1 MAEKVFKS
9 AGVFAT
15 ETDLSRPT
23 AAGPTGIPAGIIG
36 TAVTGP
42 AFVPITV
49 GSFSDFRRV
58 FGDTDGEKFGPLAV
72 YTFLQQASALTYLR
86 VLGAGD
92 GLKRSASTGKV
103 NRAGFTVGEKM
114 VQANG
119 LVEANPYAVAAGDE
133 GRTAFLGCF
142 MSSSQGSKIFSEAGI
157 QTKVMGDHAI
167 PIIRGVLL
175 APSGVILQLSGNHIG
190 GIGGSSNKPSSTAA
204 AVKGAATIRGSAT
217 GSVNPSSGDFVL
229 LLNGHISTDSYP
241 NVISASFKLGDN
253 YFANK
258 LNKDF
263 SKIQEAGHYLYSHY
277 DVNSSFA
284 HVTGSGIIRADLI
297 SPEPGAY
304 QTHTALEDIGFILT
318 GSGLRNASTTGVTPN
333 YESFEDRFTTA
344 KSPFFISQDYGG
356 TKHNLFRVC
365 ARGDGQ
371 APSSKYKISIQ
382 NINPAAEV
390 ATDQFGTF
398 DLMVREFTDSDQ
410 APAIL
415 EAHVGLTMDPSSEKY
430 IGRVIGD
437 QRVFFDF
444 DQAVGSQKLVV
455 EGNHAGN
462 SSLIR
467 VEIPKAVDLG
477 YVPDAALPLGFRG
490 PDHLVTSGSGP
501 LTSFSENISTM
512 QTLAVTDSIWK
523 RAVVLPLR
531 YRADV
536 KLGSSA
542 TSATIHDVAADPSLY
557 WGVQFRMRDPDNLIE
572 NGFGVT
578 ELRSLN
584 SAAATFD
591 ASMESRTKY
600 FPNFDPISFKFSV
613 GNNPGV
619 ADVNGTILDCDRFNN
634 NIFTLERVRV
644 LTSSADLGV
653 TDGGA
658 DTEFWHSASYIRDG
672 NIAAGDKGMRALKV
686 SDLRISANRQYGK
699 YTCILQ
705 GGFDGTNIFNDAQ
718 RKLDTTACKR
728 EMDDATNQG
737 GTSGATVATYRKAI
751 DMMGVK
757 ADVDINLLAIPG
769 IRNAGVTD
777 YAINAVESR
786 FDALY
791 VMDIEQRG
799 EDNQVMTGS
808 KDSDGVLIVPSISNT
823 TSGFASRGLDTSFA
837 AAYYPDVYITD
848 PIELGTVMAPA
859 SVAVMGVMAQNDK
872 IGRPWF
878 APAGYSRG
886 KLDSS
891 ITGTALSLERSDL
904 NRLYETNINPLA
916 SFAGGKP
923 VVWGQKTLQ
932 ANASALD
939 RVNVRRLL
947 IDVRRKVKNI
957 ANSLLFEPNRQ
968 ETLDK
973 FNALVKPVMQTIQAQ
988 QGVDR
993 FKVIIDTT
1001 TTTQADVE
1009 NNTIRGKIYLQP
1021 TRTAEF
1027 IALDFTVT
1035 NAGNF
1040 DSV

>member
-23 AAGPTGIPAGIIG
+23 SAGPTGIPAGIIG

-58 FGDTDGEKFGPLAV
+58 FGDTDGKKFGPLAV
-72 YTFLQQASALTYLR
+72 YTFLQKASALTYLR

-92 GLKRSASTGKV
+92 GLKRSESTGKV

-157 QTKVMGDHAI
+157 QTKIMGNHAI
-167 PIIRGVLL
+167 PIVRGILL
-175 APSGVILQLSGNHIG
+175 APSGVILQLSGANVG
-190 GIGGSSNKPSSTAA
+190 GLTGQSAKPTNTAA
-204 AVKGAATIRGSAT
+204 ATFGAATIQGGAT

-229 LLNGHISTDSYP
+229 LLNGHISTDTYS
-241 NVISASFKLGDN
+241 NVISASFNLGDN

-277 DVNSSFA
+277 DVNASFA
-284 HVTGSGIIRADLI
+284 HVTGSGITLQTLARPVL
-297 SPEPGAY
+297 GAY
-304 QTHTALEDIGFILT
+304 TTHTAIEDIGFILT

-356 TKHNLFRVC
+356 TKHNLFRVW

-390 ATDQFGTF
+390 ATNQFGTF
-398 DLMVREFTDSDQ
+398 DLMLREFTDSDQ

-430 IGRVIGD
+430 IGRVVGD

-490 PDHLVTSGSGP
+490 PNHLITSGSGP
-501 LTSFSENISTM
+501 LSSLVGSDLK
-512 QTLAVTDSIWK
+512 TLAAGVTDDIWK

-531 YRADV
+531 YRTDV
-536 KLGSSA
+536 RLGSSA
-542 TSATIHDVAADPSLY
+542 TTSTIHDVPASPSLY
-557 WGVQFRMRDPDNLIE
+557 WGTQFRMRDPDNLIT
-572 NGFGVT
+572 NAFGT
-578 ELRSLN
+578 SELRSLN
-584 SAAATFD
+584 TAGATFD

-600 FPNFDPISFKFSV
+600 FPNFDPISFKFTV
-613 GNNPGV
+613 GNNPGA
-619 ADVNGTILDCDRFNN
+619 ADVNGTVLDCDKFNN
-634 NIFTLERVRV
+634 NIFTLERI
-644 LTSSADLGV
+644 LLKTGSSGDIADP
-653 TDGGA
+653 
-658 DTEFWHSASYIRDG
+658 EMWQSASYIRDG
-672 NIAAGDKGMRALKV
+672 NITANLGMRALKV
-686 SDLRISANRQYGK
+686 SDLRLSANRQYGK

-705 GGFDGTNIFNDAQ
+705 GGFDGTNIFNTSQND
-718 RKLDTTACKR
+718 LGSTACKR
-728 EMDDATNQG
+728 EMDDPTNQG
-737 GTSGATVATYRKAI
+737 GTAGATVATYRKAI

-769 IRNAGVTD
+769 IRSAGVTD

-808 KDSDGVLIVPSISNT
+808 KDSSGDTIVPSISNT

-837 AAYYPDVYITD
+837 AAYYPDINITD
-848 PIELGTVMAPA
+848 PITLGTVMAPP

-891 ITGTALSLERSDL
+891 ITGTTLSLERSDL
-904 NRLYETNINPLA
+904 NRLYEININPLTA
-916 SFAGGKP
+916 FAGGNL

-973 FNALVKPVMQTIQAQ
+973 FNALVKPVLQTIQSQ